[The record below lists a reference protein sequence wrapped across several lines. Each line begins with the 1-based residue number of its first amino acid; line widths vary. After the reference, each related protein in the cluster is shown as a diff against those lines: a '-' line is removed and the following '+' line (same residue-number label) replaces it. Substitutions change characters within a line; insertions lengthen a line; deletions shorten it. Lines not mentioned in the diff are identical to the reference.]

1 MYLGIS
7 ARLKLPSLS
16 NHSKSYH
23 VDPYLMCTLISH
35 PYTNNVYSDWSSRRT
50 NQILPLE
57 SISNQPRANN
67 SPLTKSFS
75 PDVTDRG
82 FRFQRAT
89 KTWIRKRQPFKMS
102 NEKWS
107 SLGTKWHKKFPSQF
121 HQLYNTI
128 IPKEK
133 LSSCGIGIDNE
144 FTFLPSRL
152 GSPKGLLLYEGKL
165 MVWWSLFEEMASTDC
180 KLDFERPLLRN
191 PKIRLKSYQSL
202 AGV

>member
-1 MYLGIS
+1 MYLRIS
-7 ARLKLPSLS
+7 ARLKLPSHS

-35 PYTNNVYSDWSSRRT
+35 PYTNNVYSDWSSTRT

-89 KTWIRKRQPFKMS
+89 KTWIRKRQPFKSPMRNDPPWEQNDTRNFQANFIS
-102 NEKWS
+102 YTTQSFPRKISLLVELALTTS
-107 SLGTKWHKKFPSQF
+107 SYSCPPS
-121 HQLYNTI
+121 
-128 IPKEK
+128 
-133 LSSCGIGIDNE
+133 
-144 FTFLPSRL
+144 
-152 GSPKGLLLYEGKL
+152 
-165 MVWWSLFEEMASTDC
+165 
-180 KLDFERPLLRN
+180 
-191 PKIRLKSYQSL
+191 
-202 AGV
+202 

>member
-1 MYLGIS
+1 MCGGRQIFFKHEGRSAMTADQRQSKGCMLAGRPKLPATPTDSSHIMLVAAVFRLYYLCICNCVFEKMYLRNS
-7 ARLKLPSLS
+7 ARLKLPSHS
-16 NHSKSYH
+16 NHSKSYQ

-89 KTWIRKRQPFKMS
+89 KT
-102 NEKWS
+102 
-107 SLGTKWHKKFPSQF
+107 
-121 HQLYNTI
+121 
-128 IPKEK
+128 
-133 LSSCGIGIDNE
+133 
-144 FTFLPSRL
+144 
-152 GSPKGLLLYEGKL
+152 
-165 MVWWSLFEEMASTDC
+165 
-180 KLDFERPLLRN
+180 
-191 PKIRLKSYQSL
+191 
-202 AGV
+202 

>member
-1 MYLGIS
+1 MCGGRQIFFKHEGRSAMTADQEQSKGCMLAGRPKLPATPTDSSHIMLVAAVFRLYYLCICNCVFEKMYLRIS
-7 ARLKLPSLS
+7 ARLKLPSHS

-89 KTWIRKRQPFKMS
+89 KT
-102 NEKWS
+102 
-107 SLGTKWHKKFPSQF
+107 
-121 HQLYNTI
+121 
-128 IPKEK
+128 
-133 LSSCGIGIDNE
+133 
-144 FTFLPSRL
+144 
-152 GSPKGLLLYEGKL
+152 
-165 MVWWSLFEEMASTDC
+165 
-180 KLDFERPLLRN
+180 
-191 PKIRLKSYQSL
+191 
-202 AGV
+202 

>member
-1 MYLGIS
+1 MYLRIS
-7 ARLKLPSLS
+7 ARLKLPSHS
-16 NHSKSYH
+16 NHSESNQVH
-23 VDPYLMCTLISH
+23 PYLMCTLISH
-35 PYTNNVYSDWSSRRT
+35 PYTNNVYSDWSSTRT

-57 SISNQPRANN
+57 SISSQPQANN

-144 FTFLPSRL
+144 FIFLPSQAARE
-152 GSPKGLLLYEGKL
+152 SQGLVALWRKADGL
-165 MVWWSLFEEMASTDC
+165 MVAFW
-180 KLDFERPLLRN
+180 RN
-191 PKIRLKSYQSL
+191 
-202 AGV
+202 GVNWL

>member
-1 MYLGIS
+1 MYLRIS
-7 ARLKLPSLS
+7 ARLKLPSHS
-16 NHSKSYH
+16 NHSESNQVH
-23 VDPYLMCTLISH
+23 PYLMCTLISH
-35 PYTNNVYSDWSSRRT
+35 PYTNNVYSDWSSTRT

-107 SLGTKWHKKFPSQF
+107 SLGTKWHKKFKSQF
-121 HQLYNTI
+121 HQRGRFYIII

-133 LSSCGIGIDNE
+133 LSSWNCHWQRVL
-144 FTFLPSRL
+144 TLPARVSQ
-152 GSPKGLLLYEGKL
+152 GLVALWRKADGL
-165 MVWWSLFEEMASTDC
+165 MVSFW
-180 KLDFERPLLRN
+180 RN
-191 PKIRLKSYQSL
+191 
-202 AGV
+202 GVNWL